1 MGIANRTTAGTDG
14 RTGTERDG
22 DRVAA
27 AATRHGATASTGTTH
42 HVLGS
47 ATGTERRA
55 RDERVR

>member
-14 RTGTERDG
+14 RTGTERHG
-22 DRVAA
+22 DR
-27 AATRHGATASTGTTH
+27 AATRHGATASTETTH
-42 HVLGS
+42 HVLVS